1 MENKKVN
8 FFANVLNKIKSK
20 FIGSKVEIADE
31 DQDKVLLVNGLKV
44 NYGPIQ
50 AVKGI
55 NLKIAE
61 GQIVALLGANG
72 AGKTTTLRT
81 ISGVIKSSG
90 GQVVFNGENIT
101 NRKAFDIAKRGL
113 TQSPEGRLV
122 FNGLNVED
130 NLKAGAYGLKT
141 KIIEKDGQ
149 KVKISASQQ
158 LKDNFDRVYR
168 LFPILKERRKQQ
180 ANTLSGGEQQ
190 MLAIGRAL
198 MASPKLLLLDEPSLG
213 LAPLII
219 KDIFNTLKEIQ
230 KEGTTILIVEQNA
243 LATLK
248 IADYAYVLEL
258 GSISLEGPASE
269 LINDKRLVEAY
280 LGGKK

>member
-1 MENKKVN
+1 MELLKVN
-8 FFANVLNKIKSK
+8 
-20 FIGSKVEIADE
+20 D
-31 DQDKVLLVNGLKV
+31 LKV

-55 NLKIAE
+55 NLSIEE
-61 GQIVALLGANG
+61 GKIVALLGANG
-72 AGKTTTLRT
+72 AGKTTTLKT
-81 ISGVIKSSG
+81 ISGLIKSSG
-90 GQVVFNGENIT
+90 GEIIFDGENIS
-101 NRKAFDIAKRGL
+101 NKKAFTIAGRGL
-113 TQSPEGRLV
+113 TQSPEGRFV
-122 FNGLNVED
+122 FYGLNVED
-130 NLKAGAYGLKT
+130 NLKAGAYSLKT
-141 KIIEKDGQ
+141 KVVEKDGK
-149 KVKISASQQ
+149 KVKVSARQQ
-158 LKDNFDRVYR
+158 LKDNLDRVYR
-168 LFPILKERRKQQ
+168 LFPILQERKKQQ
-180 ANTLSGGEQQ
+180 ASTLSGGEQQ

-219 KDIFNTLKEIQ
+219 KDIFETLKQIK

-269 LINDKRLVEAY
+269 LINDKRLIEAY